1 MSSTHSPSLSRLLV
15 TILRTF
21 STLSRDE
28 AATNTSTTLIPSR
41 LLFLQLSRTQKLTPE
56 NEVNTELTFGE
67 AGPDA
72 GIVTTVAVARST
84 LALPPEPD

>member
-1 MSSTHSPSLSRLLV
+1 MSSIHSPSLSRLLV

-28 AATNTSTTLIPSR
+28 AAKNTSTTLIPSR

-72 GIVTTVAVARST
+72 GIVTTVARST